1 MSVKFKDYY
10 ELLGVSRTAEQKEIK
25 KSYRK
30 LARKYHPDI
39 NKNPDA
45 EERFKEIA
53 EAYDVLSDPEKR
65 RKYDEL
71 GANYRNGQDFRP
83 PPGWENVRFES
94 FRGPGTAGG
103 FSDFFESVFGGGSPY
118 TGGPDQRTVWKMR
131 GKDHEAAITIDLQ
144 DAFRGAEKVMKLQT
158 GEVDEKGRVHR
169 HTKTYNVKI
178 PTGTTEGARIR
189 MKGQGGP
196 GMGGGPSGDLYLR
209 VHIAPNP
216 VFRLKG
222 RALEVDIAITPWEAA
237 LGAKVT
243 IPTMDGKASIT
254 LQPGTQSG
262 QRFRLR
268 GKGLAGIR
276 GQCVGDLLA
285 LVKIVV
291 PTTLSAREKALFKEL
306 ARDSKFSPRE
316 VK

>member
-10 ELLGVSRTAEQKEIK
+10 EVLGVSRTVAQEEIK

-30 LARKYHPDI
+30 LARKYHPDV
-39 NKNPDA
+39 NKNPDS

-53 EAYDVLSDPEKR
+53 EAYDVLGDPEKR
-65 RKYDEL
+65 KKYDEL

-94 FRGPGTAGG
+94 FRGHETAGG
-103 FSDFFESVFGGGSPY
+103 FSDFFESLFGGGAQY
-118 TGGPDQRTVWKMR
+118 AGGTNQRPVWKMR
-131 GKDHEAAITIDLQ
+131 GMDHEAAITIDLQ
-144 DAFRGAEKVMKLQT
+144 DAFRGAKKVMTLQT
-158 GEVDEKGRVHR
+158 GEVDAKGRVHR

-178 PTGTTEGARIR
+178 PPGTTEGARIR

-209 VHIAPNP
+209 VHIAPHP

-222 RALEVDIAITPWEAA
+222 HDLEVNIAITPWEAA

-243 IPTMDGKASIT
+243 VPAMDGNALIT

-268 GKGLAGIR
+268 GKGLAGMR
-276 GQCVGDLLA
+276 GQRAGDLLA

-291 PTTLSAREKALFKEL
+291 PTTLSAREKALFEEL